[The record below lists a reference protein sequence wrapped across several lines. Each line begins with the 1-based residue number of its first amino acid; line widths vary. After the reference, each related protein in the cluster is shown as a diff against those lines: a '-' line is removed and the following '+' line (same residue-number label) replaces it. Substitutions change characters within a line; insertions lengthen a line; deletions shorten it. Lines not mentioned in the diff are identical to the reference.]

1 VKRAVVCTII
11 VLLALMPLFAG
22 GKQEAQERKPVTLVY
37 WTHWEQ
43 MGIFNNYY
51 VEKGREY
58 AAMHPDE
65 LIGVELVTIPYSG
78 YEAKFLSTFN
88 AQKGAPD
95 FFNGMAHIW
104 GGLYKF
110 ADRMPEELADRV
122 DEQLASYLK
131 PIGVLDG
138 VRYGIPVEAG
148 NFQQLYVNVDM
159 FQEAGLDP
167 NVPPAT
173 FDDLLE
179 YAKKMTK
186 YDNAGNVARGG
197 FGIRYSGG
205 PLGISDK
212 NLTIMHAFGGRMYD
226 PEKNLA
232 SGVVNSKE
240 SVEAL
245 AWIGDLIAKHKVT
258 SLEVGSPSAALAQ
271 GRAAMILRESWL
283 IGWLR
288 DNSPNLTFK
297 VYPAPRQ
304 RQVIG
309 GGNLFPWANMVYAN
323 SPKRE
328 LTWRFVD
335 FVFNPENDLEQTMA
349 QGMLPVCQEGY
360 DSQYVRNR
368 ADYDSVMTVLK
379 QGPGPAYSYYAPK
392 MNQLADVLGAAILDV
407 MYSRSQAKPALDS
420 AAAKMDAILLRE

>member
-1 VKRAVVCTII
+1 MKRALICAVVL
-11 VLLALMPLFAG
+11 LLALSPVFAG
-22 GKQEAQERKPVTLVY
+22 GKQEAEEKKPETLVY

-51 VEKGREY
+51 VQKGKEY
-58 AAMHPDE
+58 AATHPDE
-65 LIGVELVTIPYSG
+65 LIGVEVVTIPYSG

-88 AQKGAPD
+88 AKKGAPD

-104 GGLYKF
+104 GGLYNF
-110 ADRMPEELADRV
+110 ADPMPEKLAERV
-122 DEQLASYLK
+122 DDQLASYLK
-131 PIGVLDG
+131 PIGVLG
-138 VRYGIPVEAG
+138 GTRYGIPVEAG

-159 FQEAGLDP
+159 FQEAGLNP
-167 NVPPAT
+167 NVPPET

-186 YDNAGNVARGG
+186 YDGSGKVTRGG

-226 PEKNLA
+226 PTKNVA
-232 SGVVNSKE
+232 SGVANSKE

-245 AWIGDLIAKHKVT
+245 DWIGKLITEHKVT

-271 GRAAMILRESWL
+271 SRAAMILRESWL

-288 DNSPNLTFK
+288 DNSPNLNFK
-297 VYPAPRQ
+297 VYSAPRQ
-304 RQVIG
+304 RQIIG

-323 SPKRE
+323 SPNRE
-328 LTWRFVD
+328 LAWRFID
-335 FVFNPENDLEQTMA
+335 FVFTPDNDLEQTMA
-349 QGMLPVCQEGY
+349 QGMLPVCQAGY
-360 DSQYVRNR
+360 DSDYVRNR

-392 MNQLADVLGAAILDV
+392 MNQLADVFGAAILDV
-407 MYSRSQAKPALDS
+407 MYSRSAAKPALD
-420 AAAKMDAILLRE
+420 AAAGKMDAILARE